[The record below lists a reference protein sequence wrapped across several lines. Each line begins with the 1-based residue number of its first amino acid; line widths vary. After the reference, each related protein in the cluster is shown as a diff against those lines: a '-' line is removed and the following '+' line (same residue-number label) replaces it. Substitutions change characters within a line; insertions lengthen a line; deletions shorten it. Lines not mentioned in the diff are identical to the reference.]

1 MILQKIKISGN
12 KWNITNYTSTFV
24 KNIVQQKHF
33 NKNQSQQDNICYF
46 QESIKSK
53 EKEKQGRKKN
63 LN

>member
-12 KWNITNYTSTFV
+12 KWNITNYTNTFV

-53 EKEKQGRKKN
+53 GKEKKGSEKRI
-63 LN
+63 